1 MELQF
6 YKRDIISYLFN
17 SGIMKPTSKTD
28 KNSTPF
34 VINYQELNTGAGLNA
49 IGRALSESLHDLY
62 DKKGINVITC
72 DDATIMP
79 IVVSATLLFQE
90 SFHKEIRF
98 IDARKKTEKELQ
110 KNLKKGDK
118 IVVIS
123 DRAASYK
130 LFSRLRKL
138 TESIKDASVLGHY
151 TIIGSQ
157 GGKLALI
164 TLKDIEKYYREKEER
179 FGT

>member
-34 VINYQELNTGAGLNA
+34 VINYQELNTGAGLKA

-90 SFHKEIRF
+90 SFNKEIRF
-98 IDARKKTEKELQ
+98 IDARKKQ
-110 KNLKKGDK
+110 
-118 IVVIS
+118 
-123 DRAASYK
+123 RRSY
-130 LFSRLRKL
+130 RK
-138 TESIKDASVLGHY
+138 T
-151 TIIGSQ
+151 
-157 GGKLALI
+157 
-164 TLKDIEKYYREKEER
+164 
-179 FGT
+179 